1 LSGFLSFCSWLYQRK
16 NYFESFIADI
26 GKLFETKQCIALTIF
41 FVYRNTSKKKAC
53 TAMVSVRQNANDN
66 FNNPREATVEVF
78 ENIRTIEITYT
89 PGTLIDRLIIR
100 FHEIQNTAS
109 LSAVKFILQLES
121 EEEIQLTFGSPGG
134 MSSFVE
140 AITLAR

>member
-1 LSGFLSFCSWLYQRK
+1 MLKLPPTDYLALVVVVFFLSGFLSFCSWLYQRK

-26 GKLFETKQCIALTIF
+26 GKLLETKQCIALTIS

-89 PGTLIDRLIIR
+89 PGTLIDRSGFMKSKTLL
-100 FHEIQNTAS
+100 ALV
-109 LSAVKFILQLES
+109 LSNLYYNWR
-121 EEEIQLTFGSPGG
+121 
-134 MSSFVE
+134 
-140 AITLAR
+140 ARKKSN